1 MERRGW
7 SFIAYGADNLVLC
20 AGVTLCAWTDWKYGK
35 VQNIWLML
43 LAFAGVLHRG
53 IGFFSGATL
62 FLVFGM
68 ALFRFRFMGAGDGKL
83 MAVIG
88 GYLGIKAGFYAV
100 ALGFFTGAVWSL
112 WKMRRHGLAAER
124 FCYLR
129 NYVVSTWVSGEI
141 SPYDTLGQADAPHHI
156 PFAVCL
162 AAGVWGYE
170 AVVYFI
176 S

>member
-1 MERRGW
+1 MV
-7 SFIAYGADNLVLC
+7 FY

-35 VQNIWLML
+35 VKNIWLLL
-43 LAFAGVLHRG
+43 LAFAGVLQQG
-53 IGFFSGATL
+53 TGFFSGAVW

-88 GYLGIKAGFYAV
+88 GYLGIRNGFYAV
-100 ALGFFTGAVWSL
+100 ALGFFIGAVWSL
-112 WKMRRHGLAAER
+112 WKLKRYGLAAER
-124 FCYLR
+124 FYYLR
-129 NYVVSTWVSGEI
+129 NYAVSTWVSGEI
-141 SPYDTLGQADAPHHI
+141 RPYDALEQIDLPHHI

-170 AVVYFI
+170 IATHFMGNG
-176 S
+176 SL